1 MFLEIECTMNKK
13 RLRSKFAGN
22 KYHPAYALVI
32 DHKNKAIVLA
42 IRGSINI
49 SDIIIDSVFETQE
62 FSYINE
68 DGIKKTGFAH
78 KGWYLSAKNL
88 RDRIQ
93 KSFEMLIKKYNYRP
107 VFTGHSLGAATASIL
122 GIMLHHNFPELKVF
136 AYGSCPIVD
145 IDTAH
150 DCHDFITTIIQ
161 KDDIAPR
168 VSKQNI
174 IKLIKSLK
182 NLKTHMNEQKPIV
195 YEEIMKE
202 SSDASIPSLFVA
214 GKCIWKNC
222 KSEEWKM
229 VDNTAFNEI
238 HLDCNIPSHL
248 TDGYYV
254 ALKAKF

>member
-1 MFLEIECTMNKK
+1 
-13 RLRSKFAGN
+13 
-22 KYHPAYALVI
+22 
-32 DHKNKAIVLA
+32 
-42 IRGSINI
+42 
-49 SDIIIDSVFETQE
+49 
-62 FSYINE
+62 
-68 DGIKKTGFAH
+68 
-78 KGWYLSAKNL
+78 
-88 RDRIQ
+88 
-93 KSFEMLIKKYNYRP
+93 
-107 VFTGHSLGAATASIL
+107 
-122 GIMLHHNFPELKVF
+122 MLHHNFPELKVF
-136 AYGSCPIVD
+136 AYGSCPVVD

-182 NLKTHMNEQKPIV
+182 KLKTHMNEQKPIV

-222 KSEEWKM
+222 ETEEWKM

-238 HLDCNIPSHL
+238 HLDCNIRSHL
-248 TDGYYV
+248 TDGYYT